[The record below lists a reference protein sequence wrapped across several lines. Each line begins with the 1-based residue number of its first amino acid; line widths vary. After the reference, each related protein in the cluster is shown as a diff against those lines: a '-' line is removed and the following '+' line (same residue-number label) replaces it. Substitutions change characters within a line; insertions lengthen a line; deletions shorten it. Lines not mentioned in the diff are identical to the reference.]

1 MRNNAKKNR
10 VQIQCKEHGFDAKG
24 HEKPLMDFNQES
36 YIIKRVFLKETV
48 LLDGL
53 EVGKPAFR

>member
-1 MRNNAKKNR
+1 MSK

-24 HEKPLMDFNQES
+24 NEKPLMDFKQES

-48 LLDGL
+48 LLNGL
-53 EVGKPAFR
+53 EVGKPACR